1 MKSNL
6 KRFHSSRKV
15 PKHAFSN
22 HYLSKYYRGKKK
34 LKASQEQ
41 PHIFSDSF
49 IKVLYETT
57 FDWFQE
63 WSFHTGLTVNSS
75 IHTLNTSNFRI
86 AQPEKVY
93 YRDTLRCIQSDVHTL
108 AQFKTF
114 STCGKSH
121 PQNQL
126 LMCFS
131 SLFNPFLKIKM
142 SSLLSIT
149 GTQTIYIYIYIHTYI
164 HTCIYVF

>member
-1 MKSNL
+1 M
-6 KRFHSSRKV
+6 
-15 PKHAFSN
+15 
-22 HYLSKYYRGKKK
+22 
-34 LKASQEQ
+34 
-41 PHIFSDSF
+41 
-49 IKVLYETT
+49 LYETT

-75 IHTLNTSNFRI
+75 SHTLNTSDFRI

-149 GTQTIYIYIYIHTYI
+149 GTQTIYIYIYIYIHTYI
-164 HTCIYVF
+164 HVYMFSKTIRNVTMCMKHSLEEVTLYEWLQIFWEITFCLKVFSFKLN